1 MSNVLSFSTR
11 FGQDGELKTTQG
23 GTEVLTVRCPVESG
37 WGDKKHTSWI
47 TAVLFGK
54 RATGLAPHIQKGGQA
69 TIWGELRVREYD
81 RKDGGKGTAVECIV
95 DKIDLQGGKSE
106 GKPSG
111 TQSVQAPA
119 QQSYAD
125 NSDGFDTDVP
135 F

>member
-37 WGDKKHTSWI
+37 YGDRSHTSWI

-54 RATGLAPHIQKGGQA
+54 RATGLAPYIKKGTRA
-69 TIWGELRVREYD
+69 TIWGELRVREFQ
-81 RKDGGKGTAVECIV
+81 RGDGSKGIAVECIV
-95 DKIDLQGGKSE
+95 DKLDVQDSKPQQSQ
-106 GKPSG
+106 PSG
-111 TQSVQAPA
+111 AEE
-119 QQSYAD
+119 
-125 NSDGFDTDVP
+125 GFDRDEIP

>member
-23 GTEVLTVRCPVESG
+23 GTDVLTVRCPIESG

-111 TQSVQAPA
+111 AQSVQAPA
-119 QQSYAD
+119 QQYQAG
-125 NSDGFDTDVP
+125 NNFDDDIP
-135 F
+135 W

>member
-23 GTEVLTVRCPVESG
+23 GMDVLTVRCPIDSG

-69 TIWGELRVREYD
+69 TIWGELRVREFD
-81 RKDGGKGTAVECIV
+81 RKDGSKGTSVECIV

-106 GKPSG
+106 GKDGEDKKVATKP
-111 TQSVQAPA
+111 

-125 NSDGFDTDVP
+125 NSTGFDDDIP